1 MPANLLAQRIEEVLT
16 PVVGTVL
23 ASVSVE
29 VEAKRLGKTPGDI
42 TRDDL
47 GPLADNL
54 STALV
59 LVVGKDLADAAAGQ
73 VRMLA

>member
-1 MPANLLAQRIEEVLT
+1 MATNLLAQRIEEVLT

-23 ASVSVE
+23 ASVSIE
-29 VEAKRLGKTPGDI
+29 VEAKRLGKTPDGI

-47 GPLADNL
+47 SPLADNL
-54 STALV
+54 ATALV